1 MEYTNGPMQSLS
13 DSGRRRL
20 LLLYVAL
27 AVGGSVVLLVLLAI
41 AVLPDGPILLQALR
55 MRLSSLTDTQGAPT
69 APNALPTASVQPTAQ
84 LRYETAMPGQSPL
97 LTETSPPF
105 VLPRLS
111 EEFSMELQWQS
122 IDTEQACELPVPVIA
137 SLAAIHARSSA
148 EPLGRGAASTEA
160 ITAMPQAKGLGPMP
174 LLISQPREHLSEEPK
189 ALAKPEPQEAKPAPV
204 SQGAQQVQQ
213 SQTPRPAR
221 ESQEPPSARERP
233 AHLPAPA
240 VALESKRES
249 AEPRPRALRSSPPQP
264 ASRDSR
270 GWYIRK

>member
-1 MEYTNGPMQSLS
+1 MEYTNGQMQSLS
-13 DSGRRRL
+13 DSSRRRFPW
-20 LLLYVAL
+20 LYVAL
-27 AVGGSVVLLVLLAI
+27 AVGGSVVFLVLLAI
-41 AVLPDGPILLQALR
+41 AVLPDGPSLLHALR
-55 MRLSSLTDTQGAPT
+55 MRLSSLTDMQGAPT
-69 APNALPTASVQPTAQ
+69 APNALSTAAVQPTAR
-84 LRYETAMPGQSPL
+84 LRDEAAMPGQSPL
-97 LTETSPPF
+97 LAEISPPF
-105 VLPRLS
+105 VLPQLS
-111 EEFSMELQWQS
+111 EELSMELQWQS
-122 IDTEQACELPVPVIA
+122 IDAEQACELPVPVIA
-137 SLAAIHARSSA
+137 SPAAIQARSSA
-148 EPLGRGAASTEA
+148 APLERDAASTEA

-189 ALAKPEPQEAKPAPV
+189 ALAKPEPQEAKPAQA

-240 VALESKRES
+240 VALESKRDS
-249 AEPRPRALRSSPPQP
+249 AEPRPRALRRPPPQP